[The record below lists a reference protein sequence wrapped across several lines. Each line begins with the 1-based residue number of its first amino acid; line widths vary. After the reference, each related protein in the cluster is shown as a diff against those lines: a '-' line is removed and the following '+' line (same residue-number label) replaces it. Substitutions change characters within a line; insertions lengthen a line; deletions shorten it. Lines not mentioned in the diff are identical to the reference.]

1 MMNWI
6 KKELQ
11 KSDGGTKPHGGTAD
25 LSDDANS
32 RLETRATQCWHEVTK
47 GFAQDVKEFQAVEG
61 GVQFEQS
68 SEFQCRITN
77 PAAGIS
83 VQVSADVAQ
92 LAIRYDYQSEGQKAG
107 VPEGGV
113 LTIRDGGRSV
123 ELYSAD
129 QRLTLEQ
136 ARKLVLEPVLFP
148 NKSGALE
155 QTGT

>member
-1 MMNWI
+1 MMNWV

-11 KSDGGTKPHGGTAD
+11 ESDAVAKPHSGSAAVGN
-25 LSDDANS
+25 DANS
-32 RLETRATQCWHEVTK
+32 GLETRATQCWQQVAK
-47 GFAQDVKEFQAVEG
+47 GFAHDVEEFQGAVG
-61 GVQFEQS
+61 RVQFEQS

-83 VQVSADVAQ
+83 VQVSADVPQ
-92 LAIRYDYQSEGQKAG
+92 LAIRYDYRSEGQRAG

-113 LTIRDGGRSV
+113 LTIRDAGRSV

-148 NKSGALE
+148 DKSPALE